1 MPPEHQ
7 SCNSYDFW
15 STEPPDPVDLTCL
28 MPNGILIPLTTTQ
41 AATIEEIKEELW
53 ENASRYPLYGFLHDK
68 SQYVVSVIVK
78 LGTQKAKTEEI
89 SDESVSLSDVQPYF
103 NLLKIAE
110 RTHSTDNPLEKDI
123 THLIGKPVDEF
134 KSLNNPEVNDFRYK
148 MGVVAERVSDE
159 RKRMT
164 WQERLIYQYPPRLAK
179 NINLPVSVTNRFNNN
194 KFMIVSR
201 AENDSNSSFTHEVH
215 CNLTPSQILTKILTK
230 MAHTM
235 NKSHHGPDDYIL
247 KICGQDEYIF
257 GEHEIIQYLH
267 VQDVLSANG
276 IPSFV
281 IQAKANVDLFK
292 KSIYEQTQLPA
303 LEDRSKD
310 IGGSKMSLAST
321 RSSASST
328 TSTCTLKKK
337 QKYTSSWDI
346 RQQLQITIHAIKGL
360 NCDMNKAIEVGVQVG
375 LFHGGKSLCEP
386 QKTSQI
392 SLLTDGCATWDEVL
406 KFDIM
411 VHNVPRMAR
420 LCLVVYEVAK
430 NSKSGSS
437 SSSSGGT
444 GRRRTKDSKSVIMNP
459 IAWVNTTVFDYKHQ
473 MKTGAMTLYTWTYAE
488 DAQSDDWLHPLGTV
502 ESNPRTD
509 ERAAIMLSIYK

>member
-7 SCNSYDFW
+7 SCASYDFW
-15 STEPPDPVDLTCL
+15 SAEPPDIVDLTCL
-28 MPNGILIPLTTTQ
+28 MPNGILIPMKTTQ
-41 AATIEEIKEELW
+41 NATIEEIKEELW
-53 ENASRYPLYGFLHDK
+53 ENASRYPLYGILHDK
-68 SQYVVSVIVK
+68 SQYVVSVILEFGK
-78 LGTQKAKTEEI
+78 KAKTQEI
-89 SDESVSLSDVQPYF
+89 FDESLRLCDVQPYF
-103 NLLKIAE
+103 NLLKVAE
-110 RTHSTDNPLEKDI
+110 KTQSTDNPLEKDI
-123 THLIGKPVDEF
+123 TNLIGKPVEEF
-134 KSLNNPEVNDFRYK
+134 KSLNNPEVNDFRHR
-148 MGVVAERVSDE
+148 MGVLAERVSNE
-159 RKRMT
+159 RKRMS

-179 NINLPVSVTNRFNNN
+179 NINLPLSVTNRFNNN

-201 AENDSNSSFTHEVH
+201 KENDSNSSFTHEVH
-215 CNLTPSQILTKILTK
+215 ANLTPTAILKKILTK

-235 NKSHHGPDDYIL
+235 NKAHHGPEDYIL

-257 GEHEIIQYLH
+257 GENDIIQYLH

-281 IQAKANVDLFK
+281 IQSKSNVDLFK
-292 KSIYEQTQLPA
+292 KSIYDVSPTLA
-303 LEDRSKD
+303 LDDRCKD
-310 IGGSKMSLAST
+310 IGGSKLSLLS
-321 RSSASST
+321 RSSVTS
-328 TSTCTLKKK
+328 STCTLKKK

-346 RQQLQITIHAIKGL
+346 RQQLQITIHGIKGL
-360 NCDMNKAIEVGVQVG
+360 NCDMNKAVEVGIQVG

-392 SLLTDGCATWDEVL
+392 SLLTDGCANWEEVL

-411 VHNVPRMAR
+411 VYNVPRMAR

-437 SSSSGGT
+437 SNSSNSSGT
-444 GRRRTKDSKSVIMNP
+444 GRRRTKDSKNVIMNP